1 MEFLGRKLRHEL
13 KYYIHPLEY
22 AMLRSRVSALLPIDG
37 HSGGREGYGIRSLY
51 YDGPQDHAL
60 HDKNN
65 GVFGREKYRIRIYN
79 GSDRVIKLE
88 RKSKFGDYVCKE
100 SAGLSRDQYD
110 CLLAGDLKP
119 FLRSEIKLVKEFVHA
134 VSSRGFRPV
143 TIVDYTREAYTY
155 EAGEVRITFDKKLSG
170 SVNSSDLFDPGIAFV
185 EALEPTRTILEIKY
199 NEFLPDMIR
208 VLAQPSNAVRSTISK
223 YVLCRELGMIHF
235 RR

>member
-22 AMLRSRVSALLPIDG
+22 AKLRGRVSALLPIDG
-37 HSGGREGYGIRSLY
+37 HSGDREGYGIRSLY
-51 YDGPQDHAL
+51 FDGPHDHAL

-65 GVFGREKYRIRIYN
+65 GVFSRQKYRIRIYN

-88 RKSKFGDYVCKE
+88 RKSRYGDYVCKE
-100 SAGLSRDQYD
+100 SASLNRDQYD
-110 CLLAGDLKP
+110 RLLAGDLTP
-119 FLRSEIKLVKEFVHA
+119 FVRSDVPLAKEFAHA

-155 EAGEVRITFDKKLSG
+155 DAGEVRITFDKKLSG
-170 SVNSSDLFDPGIAFV
+170 SVNSSDLFDPGLALA

-199 NEFLPDMIR
+199 NEFLPEMIR
-208 VLAQPSNAVRSTISK
+208 ILAQPADAVRSTISK
-223 YVLCRELGMIHF
+223 YVLCRELGMKHY

>member
-13 KYYIHPLEY
+13 KFYIHPREY
-22 AMLRSRVSALLPIDG
+22 VMLRNRVSALLPIDG
-37 HSGGREGYGIRSLY
+37 NSGDREGYGIRSLY

-60 HDKNN
+60 YDKSN
-65 GVFGREKYRIRIYN
+65 GIFSREKYRIRIYN

-100 SAGLSRDQYD
+100 SASMNRVQYNR
-110 CLLAGDLKP
+110 LLAGDLEQ
-119 FLRSEIKLVKEFVHA
+119 FQRSGVALMKEFAHA
-134 VSSRGFRPV
+134 VTSRGFRPV

-155 EAGEVRITFDKKLSG
+155 DAGEVRITFDKKLSG
-170 SVNSSDLFDPGIAFV
+170 SVNSIDLFDPAMALT

-208 VLAQPSNAVRSTISK
+208 VLAQPSDAIRSTISK
-223 YVLCRELGMIHF
+223 YVLCRELGMKHY